1 MNPLGMSRP
10 VGLDVLQRL
19 ATGYTRDEQELLK
32 RQQAA
37 QRQQMDTG
45 YRAQTPG
52 YNAYASQAAREVV
65 PMAAGA
71 LPIVGE
77 AVDTS
82 MGARALQE
90 GRYGDAALHGAGLAL
105 PYASGPMLKGA
116 IAGVG
121 GMAGILAGKNAKTAH
136 LHALLLAEQMA
147 EQGVDAGKIWEETGW
162 WVPTK
167 DGPRP
172 PGGAPRY
179 EIPDPLPNVPLK
191 RVTQKGAEEAAPFEK
206 RAQVME
212 EAAKLRRYADA
223 YEMTIPEAL
232 ADMKAKGIPI
242 PSGEAR
248 QQAMMPYNTFLLE
261 KQAEDAKMRAAV
273 IKERHGTLGERLEHP
288 KLYEAYPQLKDM
300 DVRFVEPDV
309 LKGAQG
315 QFDPATMTV
324 SIDRT
329 LPDEK
334 ALSVLL
340 HETQHSVQDIEP
352 GFSKGGSSETAKNRV
367 QAATSG
373 AVIWRARLN
382 RMIKAKEEALK
393 TPDLPEEQAARLQR
407 DLEKV
412 KQELAEFNAANPPVP
427 SEAKTAWADMT
438 PFQQYRHLGGEA
450 EARIVQNR
458 QLMREQREGLLGSLG
473 APYATPE
480 QKRKVYPWTEI
491 GGLDVPLEYL
501 IP

>member
-1 MNPLGMSRP
+1 VNPLGMGQP
-10 VGLDVLQRL
+10 VGLDVLHRL

-32 RQQAA
+32 RQRAA

-52 YNAYASQAAREVV
+52 YNEYASEAAREVV

-90 GRYGDAALHGAGLAL
+90 GRYGDAALHGAGLAM
-105 PYASGPMLKGA
+105 PYVSGPMLKSA
-116 IAGVG
+116 LAGVG
-121 GMAGILAGKNAKTAH
+121 GMAGILAGKTAKTAD
-136 LHALLLAEQMA
+136 LQALRLAEQMA
-147 EQGVDAGKIWEETGW
+147 EQGEDAGKIWENTGW

-167 DGPRP
+167 DGPLP

-179 EIPDPLPNVPLK
+179 EIPDPLPHVPLK
-191 RVTQKGAEEAAPFEK
+191 RVTPKGAEEAIPFEK

-212 EAAKLRRYADA
+212 EAAKLRRYAEA
-223 YEMTIPEAL
+223 NKMTIPEAL

-248 QQAMMPYNTFLLE
+248 QQAMLPYSTFLQE
-261 KQAEDAKMRAAV
+261 RQAEVAKMQAAAV
-273 IKERHGTLGERLEHP
+273 KEKHGTFTERLEHP
-288 KLYEAYPQLKDM
+288 ELYEAYPQLKDLN
-300 DVRFVEPDV
+300 VHFVDPDV
-309 LKGAQG
+309 LRGARG
-315 QFDPATMTV
+315 QFDPDTRTV

-329 LPDEK
+329 LPDEE

-340 HETQHSVQDIEP
+340 HEAQHGVQDIEP
-352 GFSKGGSSETAKNRV
+352 GFSKGGTSRTAPSRV
-367 QAATSG
+367 QSATSG
-373 AVIWRARLN
+373 NVIWRARLN
-382 RMIKAKEEALK
+382 RMIKAKEDALN
-393 TPDLPEEQAARLQR
+393 TPDLPEEEAARLQR
-407 DLEKV
+407 DLKKA
-412 KQELAEFNAANPPVP
+412 KQELAEFNAANPPIP
-427 SEAKTAWADMT
+427 SEAKTAWAGMT
-438 PFQQYRHLGGEA
+438 PFEQYRHLGGEA

-458 QLMREQREGLLGSLG
+458 QKMTSPLAKEI
-473 APYATPE
+473 YATPE
-480 QKRKVYPWTEI
+480 QKRKAYPWTEI